1 MRQIWALFR
10 NQKSTRKRSLLN
22 SSMLVIQ
29 FSENETVMHEL
40 TLTYIFC
47 NIKVEVTALSSY
59 EDKEELFKEQVD
71 WISIYSIFSPLITLL
86 PNPAATFAWKLCL
99 LSFSIHFLFHFK
111 RQRRGPRPNWVLSFP
126 FSQVKQLRQRFFHSI
141 DPCGLAADRRGVV
154 PASGFCLSALQ
165 IWKVI
170 RDSRVPLLFFC
181 LETRAY
187 VMFICCEGAVGA
199 GSPP

>member
-86 PNPAATFAWKLCL
+86 PNPEATFAWKLCL

-111 RQRRGPRPNWVLSFP
+111 RQRRGPRPN
-126 FSQVKQLRQRFFHSI
+126 
-141 DPCGLAADRRGVV
+141 
-154 PASGFCLSALQ
+154 
-165 IWKVI
+165 
-170 RDSRVPLLFFC
+170 
-181 LETRAY
+181 
-187 VMFICCEGAVGA
+187 
-199 GSPP
+199 